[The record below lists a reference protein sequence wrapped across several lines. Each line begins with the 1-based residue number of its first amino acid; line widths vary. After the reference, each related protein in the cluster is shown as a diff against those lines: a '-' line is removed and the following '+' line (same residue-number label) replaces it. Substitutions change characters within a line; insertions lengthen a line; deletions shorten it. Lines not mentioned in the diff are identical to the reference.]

1 MRSESPRLAVLGPVR
16 LDGRD
21 PGGPMLRALLVALA
35 LEPSGAPRSVDALSA
50 DLWGDDLP
58 QNPKA
63 SLQSLVSRAR
73 AAGDGGIIT
82 TLPGGYALERPRGEN
97 HREITDARSDLDLAR
112 EVADRP
118 VGGDR
123 REREPADRVQAL
135 DAALMLWTGEPGR
148 DLGDSPVAED
158 LRVAAAGLHDRLRTE
173 RARALATTGRADDLD
188 AAARELRSLLT
199 AHPLDERRHVELMEL
214 LAHAGRAADALAVYA
229 EFRTR
234 LRDELGASPSTAITE
249 LNARILRGDGGLDTP
264 RDRPGSTPAPAAAA
278 GGAASGTTRR
288 ALVRI
293 GLPVALSPLIGRDS
307 DIDETSALLR
317 THRLVTVLGA
327 GGLGKT
333 RLAAAVATASD
344 APSVVF
350 VPLAGARESADVLP
364 AIGGAL
370 GISETTT
377 STRLAD
383 ARAQPDLRQRVL
395 SALGERDTLLVL
407 DNCEQVVS
415 GVASWAAEALASVPG
430 LRILTTSRTPLALAA
445 EVCRPLDPLAYDE
458 VTGSAVRLFV
468 ERARAVRPGAD
479 LPLEVVA
486 RLCARLDG
494 LPLAIELA
502 AARIRTMSPA
512 QIEARLE
519 DRFALLTVGDR
530 AAPERH
536 RTLQAVIEWSWELL
550 EPVDRR
556 ALAMLS
562 VLPGGLSLETA
573 NGVLRSDGVCA
584 SETEVDEVLDRLV
597 SQSLLVVFEDAG
609 SGTIR
614 FRMLETVREFGL
626 ARLRLDGIE
635 DAAWDA
641 VLAWGRGF
649 ADARSPGIFAL
660 PGSLGA
666 PAYRII
672 RAEQDNLLAALRR
685 AVLDDR
691 RSEAV
696 LLLGVL
702 AQSWTVR
709 GAFTEFTRTA
719 SEVFDTVARAA
730 RRTDGAEVPSDAL
743 ALCLATC
750 AVGLGGTDPGRAV
763 RAIALLR
770 RLRRSDPA
778 LSPLWQGVSH
788 MLESGL
794 DADAT
799 RAELETLRSGPDADA
814 RLFAE
819 MLVAQLAENDG
830 EPETARIAA
839 ERTWRLA
846 TSADEPWIAAMA
858 AHSLAQLASQSARPA
873 EALHWLDIG
882 TAGFEDFGAED
893 EMGER
898 GWLRGLA
905 LISLGRADEAE
916 AMFRDLTG
924 AVDRTDDGM
933 GLASIGWFGIAE
945 IERSRGRFDD
955 AILSF
960 GRAISEFRESDQR
973 ASPWYLIALAGYV
986 SAACID
992 DSLPPAEQARLAA
1005 KLRSRTI
1012 AVQRLLVLQRL
1023 RSVYVDRPVLGTAL
1037 TGWSSWAIGIPEL
1050 QDRGLEALALAELL
1064 GARQDQ
1070 PCLALELHRVRAARL
1085 VGADAV
1091 ERARTRARALSA
1103 DERVPR
1109 AFTVLGAPVP
1119 PV

>member
-1 MRSESPRLAVLGPVR
+1 MPSESFRIAVLGPVR
-16 LDGRD
+16 VDGRD
-21 PGGPMLRALLVALA
+21 PGGPLVRALLVALA
-35 LEPSGAPRSVDALSA
+35 LEPSGAPRSVGALSN
-50 DLWGDDLP
+50 DLWGDEPPL
-58 QNPKA
+58 NPKA

-73 AAGDGGIIT
+73 AAGGGGLIAT
-82 TLPGGYALERPRGEN
+82 EPGGYALERPASAAGRP
-97 HREITDARSDLDLAR
+97 APRSDLELAR
-112 EVADRP
+112 DIAGRDGADP
-118 VGGDR
+118 A
-123 REREPADRVQAL
+123 ERLRTI
-135 DAALMLWTGEPGR
+135 DAALSLWTGDPGP
-148 DLGDSPVAED
+148 DLGDSPVAAE
-158 LRVAAAGLHDRLRTE
+158 LRAVAGELRDRLRTE
-173 RARALATTGRADDLD
+173 RARLLSATGAPGDLD
-188 AAARELRSLLT
+188 EAARELRELLV
-199 AHPLDERRHVELMEL
+199 AHPFDEQRHAELMEVL
-214 LAHAGRAADALAVYA
+214 LRSGRAADAIAVYA
-229 EFRTR
+229 GLRTR
-234 LRDELGASPSTAITE
+234 LRDALGTSPGTAITE
-249 LNARILRGDGGLDTP
+249 FNARILRGETGTARAASEDPEDLPPVGPAAPAIGTTP
-264 RDRPGSTPAPAAAA
+264 RQPA
-278 GGAASGTTRR
+278 
-288 ALVRI
+288 RI
-293 GLPVALSPLIGRDS
+293 GLPVALSPLIGRDA
-307 DIDETSALLR
+307 DIVETAALLR
-317 THRLVTVLGA
+317 AHRLVTVLGA

-333 RLAAAVATASD
+333 RLAAAVAEASD
-344 APSVVF
+344 LPTVVF
-350 VPLAGARESADVLP
+350 VALAGARESADVLP

-377 STRLAD
+377 STRIAD
-383 ARAQPDLRQRVL
+383 ARTQPDLRQRVL
-395 SALGERDTLLVL
+395 SALGERGTLLVL
-407 DNCEQVVS
+407 DNCEQVVD
-415 GVASWAAEALASVPG
+415 GVASWAADALAAVPG

-445 EVCRPLDPLAYDE
+445 EVCRPLDPLRYDG

-468 ERARAVRPGAD
+468 ERARAVRPNAE
-479 LPLEVVA
+479 LPLDVVA
-486 RLCARLDG
+486 RLCGRLDG

-536 RTLQAVIEWSWELL
+536 RTLQAVIGWSWELL

-556 ALAMLS
+556 SLAMLS
-562 VLPGGLSLETA
+562 VLPGGLSRETA
-573 NGVLRSDGVCA
+573 SGVLRSGGLCA
-584 SETEVDEVLDRLV
+584 DDIGVDEVLDRLV

-626 ARLRLDGIE
+626 ARLRVDGAE
-635 DAAWDA
+635 DAAWEA
-641 VLAWGRGF
+641 VLGWGRRF
-649 ADARSPGIFAL
+649 ADARTPGIFAL

-685 AVLDDR
+685 AVSTDR
-691 RSEAV
+691 RGEAV

-719 SEVFDTVARAA
+719 SEVFETIARAA
-730 RRTDGAEVPSDAL
+730 RRSGGADAPGDAL
-743 ALCLATC
+743 ALCLTTC
-750 AVGLGGTDPGRAV
+750 AVGLGSTDPDRAV
-763 RAIALLR
+763 RAVALLR
-770 RLRRSDPA
+770 RLRREDPTV
-778 LSPLWQGVSH
+778 SPLWRGVSRI
-788 MLESGL
+788 LESGL
-794 DADAT
+794 DSEAT
-799 RAELETLRSGPDADA
+799 RTSLEELRLGSDADA

-830 EPETARIAA
+830 EPETARAAA
-839 ERTWRLA
+839 ERTWRHA
-846 TSADEPWIAAMA
+846 AAADEPWIAAMA

-873 EALHWLDIG
+873 EALHWLEIG

-916 AMFRDLTG
+916 PLFRELTA

-933 GLASIGWFGIAE
+933 GLASIGWFGVAE
-945 IERSRGRFDD
+945 IERARGRFAD
-955 AILSF
+955 AIASF
-960 GRAISEFRESDQR
+960 GRAIAEFRDSDQR

-992 DSLPPAEQARLAA
+992 ESLPSAEQARLAA
-1005 KLRSRTI
+1005 KLRARTI

-1050 QDRGLEALALAELL
+1050 RERGLEALALAELL

-1070 PCLALELHRVRAARL
+1070 PSRSSCTGR
-1085 VGADAV
+1085 G
-1091 ERARTRARALSA
+1091 
-1103 DERVPR
+1103 PR
-1109 AFTVLGAPVP
+1109 ASSGPMRSRPRAHGCAA
-1119 PV
+1119 

>member
-21 PGGPMLRALLVALA
+21 PGGPMIRALLVALA
-35 LEPSGAPRSVDALSA
+35 LEPGGAPRSVDALSA
-50 DLWGDDLP
+50 DIWGDDLP
-58 QNPKA
+58 HNPKA

-82 TLPGGYALERPRGEN
+82 TLPGGYALERSWSDGARRIPG
-97 HREITDARSDLDLAR
+97 ARSDLDLAR
-112 EVADRP
+112 DVVEHPD
-118 VGGDR
+118 GGGRSVRD
-123 REREPADRVQAL
+123 PADRVRAL
-135 DAALMLWTGEPGR
+135 DAALMLWTGEPGH
-148 DLGDSPVAED
+148 DLADSPVAED
-158 LRVAAAGLHDRLRTE
+158 LRVAAARLHDRLRTE
-173 RARALATTGRADDLD
+173 RARALATTGRTDDLD
-188 AAARELRSLLT
+188 AAARELRALLPE
-199 AHPLDERRHVELMEL
+199 HPLDEQRHVELMEL
-214 LAHAGRAADALAVYA
+214 LVRAGRAADALAVHA

-249 LNARILRGDGGLDTP
+249 LNARILRGEGGPDAP
-264 RDRPGSTPAPAAAA
+264 RDRPGNASAEAASGAA
-278 GGAASGTTRR
+278 GGTARR
-288 ALVRI
+288 DPIRI

-317 THRLVTVLGA
+317 AHRLVTVLGA

-383 ARAQPDLRQRVL
+383 ARTQPDLRQRVL

-407 DNCEQVVS
+407 DNCEQIVS
-415 GVASWAAEALASVPG
+415 GVASWAADALATVPG
-430 LRILTTSRTPLALAA
+430 LRILTTSRTPLALAS

-479 LPLEVVA
+479 LPLDVVA

-573 NGVLRSDGVCA
+573 IGVLRSGGVCA

-626 ARLRLDGIE
+626 ARLRLDGVE

-641 VLAWGRGF
+641 VLGWGRGF

-666 PAYRII
+666 PAYRVI

-685 AVLDDR
+685 AVRDDR
-691 RSEAV
+691 RREAV

-719 SEVFDTVARAA
+719 SEVFDVIARAA
-730 RRTDGAEVPSDAL
+730 RRTDGADVPGDAL

-750 AVGLGGTDPGRAV
+750 AVGLGSTDPGRAV

-770 RLRRSDPA
+770 RLCRRDPA

-799 RAELETLRSGPDADA
+799 RTELETLRAGPDADA

-830 EPETARIAA
+830 DPETARIAA

-846 TSADEPWIAAMA
+846 TADDEPWIAAMA

-933 GLASIGWFGIAE
+933 GLASIGWFGVAE
-945 IERSRGRFDD
+945 IERSRGRFGD
-955 AILSF
+955 AIVSF
-960 GRAISEFRESDQR
+960 GRAISEFRENDQR

-992 DSLPPAEQARLAA
+992 GSLPSTEQARLAA

-1050 QDRGLEALALAELL
+1050 RERGLEALALAELL

-1070 PCLALELHRVRAARL
+1070 PCLALELHRARAARL

-1091 ERARTRARALSA
+1091 ERARGRARALST

-1119 PV
+1119 SV